1 MPRQSKNTSDQN
13 NNEVLIKKDKNETNK
28 RVAKEPT
35 KKVAKS
41 SLVEVVKSPD
51 TTVSSDQ
58 VSKPSP
64 KKRQS
69 KTKEVPVVVEEVVDE
84 VVEEVFDDVEEEVV
98 EVGGVEEV
106 VRQEGEAGDV
116 TSSDEEVNT
125 TPKRVRKNV
134 STDDICSDLDSYV
147 LMIDEEI
154 SKLKKA
160 SQPGVKFLKGL
171 NKSLKNF
178 KVGFNRF
185 MKKKPKTTR
194 LVNTNAGFSKPVKVS
209 EQMASFIGLP
219 SATELV
225 SRVFVTKFLC
235 QYIKSN
241 DLQNPTDKRQI
252 LADQKLSTLLNYY
265 PSAETEPL
273 TYYRMQTYMRP
284 HFL

>member
-13 NNEVLIKKDKNETNK
+13 NNEVLTKKDKNETNK

-51 TTVSSDQ
+51 TTDQ

-69 KTKEVPVVVEEVVDE
+69 KTKEVPVVVEEVV
-84 VVEEVFDDVEEEVV
+84 EEVEEEVV

-106 VRQEGEAGDV
+106 VKQEGDSGDV

-265 PSAETEPL
+265 PSSETEPL

>member
-13 NNEVLIKKDKNETNK
+13 NNEVLTKKDKNETNK

-51 TTVSSDQ
+51 TTDQ

-69 KTKEVPVVVEEVVDE
+69 KTKEVPVVVED
-84 VVEEVFDDVEEEVV
+84 VVEEVEDVEEEVV
-98 EVGGVEEV
+98 EVGGLDETVK
-106 VRQEGEAGDV
+106 QEDCDVGDV
-116 TSSDEEVNT
+116 TSSDEGV
-125 TPKRVRKNV
+125 TPPQKRVRKNV

-252 LADQKLSTLLNYY
+252 LADQKLSTLLNYH
-265 PSAETEPL
+265 PSSETEPL